1 MNDLP
6 PTNTAISQTTKRA
19 LWRKAFRQKT
29 VWRRAATFGL
39 GVGMLQAVINQ
50 GDHWL
55 RHAVDSTVIAK
66 TLISPLVGFTLVLFS
81 SAGTWVERSLEK
93 L

>member
-6 PTNTAISQTTKRA
+6 TTNPTLSTAAKRA
-19 LWRKAFRQKT
+19 LWRRAFRQKS
-29 VWRRAATFGL
+29 VWRRATTFGL
-39 GVGMLQAVINQ
+39 SVGMLQAAINQ

-66 TLISPLVGFTLVLFS
+66 TIISPLVGFTLVLFS
-81 SAGTWVERSLEK
+81 SAGTWVERTLDKS
-93 L
+93 

>member
-1 MNDLP
+1 MNHLP
-6 PTNTAISQTTKRA
+6 PTNTPPSTAAKRA

-39 GVGMLQAVINQ
+39 SVGLLQAAINQ

-55 RHAVDSTVIAK
+55 RHAVDSIVIAK
-66 TLISPLVGFTLVLFS
+66 TIISPLVGFALVLFS
-81 SAGTWVERSLEK
+81 SAGTWVEKSLNEV
-93 L
+93 

>member
-6 PTNTAISQTTKRA
+6 PSNSTFSTATKRA
-19 LWRKAFRQKT
+19 LWRKAFRQKS

-39 GVGMLQAVINQ
+39 SVGLLQAAINQ

-66 TLISPLVGFTLVLFS
+66 TIISPLVGFTLVLFS
-81 SAGTWVERSLEK
+81 SAGTWVERSLNK